1 VALLVES
8 HVPLT
13 PAPGLLPGAYSLPWI
28 GLVEDFLVDPEE
40 DGAAEAYDEATSFG
54 DHFVFFLTGADEAGL
69 LAAGSRV
76 ATLDGVPAGV
86 FAMVTDTEA
95 PDMGT
100 GRCVGLP
107 I

>member
-28 GLVEDFLVDPEE
+28 GLVEDFLVGPEE

-54 DHFVFFLTGADEAGL
+54 DHFVFFLAGADEAGL
-69 LAAGSRV
+69 LAASSRV

-86 FAMVTDTEA
+86 FVMVTDTEA
-95 PDMGT
+95 PDMGA